1 MTWLND
7 GVLHP
12 FPISLI
18 STFFSVIKPLAFI
31 YKYGSWTIVVLS
43 VRLIRPLLIAG
54 FSACICCHDLY
65 LKCCVLVWY
74 SCLVFLCWV
83 WFPFLNVK
91 MPPCFC
97 YHVIL
102 VLSSFDSVWSHT
114 VPKYVQLKKKEI
126 FVIIV
131 FFFVITEMLLKPEF
145 NLQQILLRIELLH
158 GKILSLEWH

>member
-1 MTWLND
+1 
-7 GVLHP
+7 
-12 FPISLI
+12 
-18 STFFSVIKPLAFI
+18 
-31 YKYGSWTIVVLS
+31 
-43 VRLIRPLLIAG
+43 
-54 FSACICCHDLY
+54 
-65 LKCCVLVWY
+65 
-74 SCLVFLCWV
+74 
-83 WFPFLNVK
+83 